1 VGAHDSTHRHLV
13 HDFNNLVFL
22 MTAYTEQL
30 LEQVPRD
37 HPLAHDLAI
46 LAETARRMEELS
58 PRIRALERCAD
69 CAQSCSSEAASVVD
83 EDSLVL

>member
-1 VGAHDSTHRHLV
+1 VGTNDSTHRHLV

-22 MTAYTEQL
+22 MLAYTEQL
-30 LEQVPRD
+30 LEQVTSD

-46 LAETARRMEELS
+46 LAETARRMEGLS

-69 CAQSCSSEAASVVD
+69 CAETRSCEAASVV
-83 EDSLVL
+83 EPDSLAL